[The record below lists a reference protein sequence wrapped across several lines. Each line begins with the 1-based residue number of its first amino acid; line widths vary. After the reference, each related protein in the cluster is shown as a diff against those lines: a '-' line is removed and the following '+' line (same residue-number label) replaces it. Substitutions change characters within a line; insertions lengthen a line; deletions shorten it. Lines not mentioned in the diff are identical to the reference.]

1 MGVSVAKL
9 KSVEEKRKELH
20 RKLESSMVQGRPVHI
35 SMGRTALNFRESYC
49 GTKEFPVAVF
59 NNSRLKEEFG
69 ELYQDGSFAFVT
81 TDFDLEAANEHLSK
95 ALPFSEEMAL
105 VDVDPASFA

>member
-35 SMGRTALNFRESYC
+35 SMGRTALNFCESYC
-49 GTKEFPVAVF
+49 GTREFPAAVF
-59 NNSRLKEEFG
+59 SNSRLKREFG
-69 ELYQDGSFAFVT
+69 ELYQDGSYAFVT
-81 TDFDLEAANEHLSK
+81 TDFSLEAAKEHLSK
-95 ALPFSEEMAL
+95 ALPFFEEMAIIE
-105 VDVDPASFA
+105 VDPA